1 MSRYKNWFKDTTNLA
16 YLTMLLVW
24 LGTMIF
30 IKGFAKLGHNVTTL
44 QTAALMGFTVL
55 GQAVVVITGGID
67 MSVSGIITL
76 GSVACAA
83 GIRSGLPAGIAI
95 ILALLAC
102 VLVGAF
108 NASSIVFLRVPPIIQ
123 TIAAGCIIEGTL
135 LVLTNGTPPSGCGE
149 FLSWISKGKP
159 LVVTN
164 AFWLWMIAY
173 ACLWWMMNC
182 SKFGRY
188 IYAMRTNVSTAK
200 SSGVHTVRINYLV
213 YMLSGLLS
221 GLSGILMLGN
231 IGSTYLTIGDPYQLY
246 SIASVVIG
254 GIAITGGKG
263 KFSGVIAGTI
273 LTVLIRDILNVMA
286 ISEAMRN
293 IFQGLLVLVL
303 LLAYAR
309 EKKSS

>member
-1 MSRYKNWFKDTTNLA
+1 M
-16 YLTMLLVW
+16 
-24 LGTMIF
+24 
-30 IKGFAKLGHNVTTL
+30 
-44 QTAALMGFTVL
+44 
-55 GQAVVVITGGID
+55 
-67 MSVSGIITL
+67 
-76 GSVACAA
+76 
-83 GIRSGLPAGIAI
+83 
-95 ILALLAC
+95 
-102 VLVGAF
+102 
-108 NASSIVFLRVPPIIQ
+108 
-123 TIAAGCIIEGTL
+123 
-135 LVLTNGTPPSGCGE
+135 
-149 FLSWISKGKP
+149 
-159 LVVTN
+159 VTN

-188 IYAMRTNVSTAK
+188 IYAIGTNVSTAK
-200 SSGVHTVRINYLV
+200 NSGVHTVRINYLV

>member
-123 TIAAGCIIEGTL
+123 TIATGCIIEGTL

-188 IYAMRTNVSTAK
+188 IYAIGTNVSTAK
-200 SSGVHTVRINYLV
+200 NSGVHTVRINYLV

>member
-188 IYAMRTNVSTAK
+188 IYAIGTNVSTAK
-200 SSGVHTVRINYLV
+200 NSGVHTVRINYLV

-254 GIAITGGKG
+254 GIVITGGKG

>member
-108 NASSIVFLRVPPIIQ
+108 NASSIVFLRVTPIIQ
-123 TIAAGCIIEGTL
+123 NISSEYIIEGTL
-135 LVLTNGTPPSGCGE
+135 LVFTNGTPPSGCGE

-188 IYAMRTNVSTAK
+188 IYAIGTNVSTAK
-200 SSGVHTVRINYLV
+200 NSGVHTVRINYLV

>member
-173 ACLWWMMNC
+173 ACLWWMM
-182 SKFGRY
+182 
-188 IYAMRTNVSTAK
+188 
-200 SSGVHTVRINYLV
+200 
-213 YMLSGLLS
+213 
-221 GLSGILMLGN
+221 
-231 IGSTYLTIGDPYQLY
+231 
-246 SIASVVIG
+246 
-254 GIAITGGKG
+254 
-263 KFSGVIAGTI
+263 
-273 LTVLIRDILNVMA
+273 
-286 ISEAMRN
+286 
-293 IFQGLLVLVL
+293 
-303 LLAYAR
+303 
-309 EKKSS
+309 

>member
-1 MSRYKNWFKDTTNLA
+1 MSRYKNWFKDTANLA
-16 YLTMLLVW
+16 YLTMILVW

-55 GQAVVVITGGID
+55 GQAIVVISGGID

-83 GIRSGLPAGIAI
+83 GIKAGLPAGVAI
-95 ILALLAC
+95 VLALLAC
-102 VLVGAF
+102 VFVGAF
-108 NASSIVFLRVPPIIQ
+108 NATSIVFLRVPPIIQ
-123 TIAAGCIIEGTL
+123 TIASGCIIEGTL
-135 LVLTNGTPPSGCGE
+135 LVLTNGTPPSGCGD

-164 AFWLWMIAY
+164 AFWLWMLVY
-173 ACLWWMMNC
+173 GFLWWLMNR

-188 IYAMRTNVSTAK
+188 IYAIGTNLTTAK
-200 SSGVHTVRINYLV
+200 NSGVHIVYLNYLV
-213 YMLSGLLS
+213 YMLSGFLA
-221 GLSGILMLGN
+221 GVSGILMLGN

-273 LTVLIRDILNVMA
+273 LTVLIRDILNVMS

-293 IFQGLLVLVL
+293 IFQGVLVLIL

>member
-1 MSRYKNWFKDTTNLA
+1 
-16 YLTMLLVW
+16 
-24 LGTMIF
+24 
-30 IKGFAKLGHNVTTL
+30 
-44 QTAALMGFTVL
+44 
-55 GQAVVVITGGID
+55 

-188 IYAMRTNVSTAK
+188 IYAIGTNVSTAK
-200 SSGVHTVRINYLV
+200 NSGVHTVRINYLV